1 MAMHDYIINT
11 LLAAGVA
18 VLISLA
24 MGPFM
29 IPFLT
34 RLKVGQNIREDGP
47 RAHLV
52 KAGTPTMGGI
62 IIITAIMVSSF
73 IFAGSSKEVL
83 TAVLVM
89 LAFGG
94 IGFWDDYI
102 KVVLKRSMGLRAREK
117 LMLQFLAGLI
127 FGLLLLFYLG
137 RGTEIAIPFTG
148 NILNLGYL
156 YIPFVIFVMW
166 SCANGA
172 NLTDG
177 LDGLASGVTFF
188 IAIALGLICI
198 ITNHGN
204 LLIFSGAMAG
214 ACLGF
219 LFFNHY
225 PARVFMGDT
234 GSMALGGAVGAIAAI
249 SKSEIALIFIAGV
262 YVVETLSVIMQVV
275 SFQATHKR
283 IFLMA
288 PLHHHFELKGWKET
302 KIVKRFCLMSILF
315 VVIGLLGFKSIG

>member
-1 MAMHDYIINT
+1 MHEYIVNT
-11 LLAAGVA
+11 LLTAGVA

-34 RLKVGQNIREDGP
+34 RLKVGQSIREDGP
-47 RAHLV
+47 QAHLI

-73 IFAGSSKEVL
+73 IFAGGSKEVL

-102 KVVLKRSMGLRAREK
+102 KVVLKRSLGLRAREK
-117 LMLQFLAGLI
+117 LILQFLAGLI
-127 FGLLLLFYLG
+127 FGLLLIFYLN
-137 RGTEIAIPFTG
+137 RGTEIVIPFTG
-148 NILNLGYL
+148 TILDLGYL
-156 YIPFVIFVMW
+156 YIPFVILVLW
-166 SCANGA
+166 SSANGA

-177 LDGLASGVTFF
+177 LDGLAAGVTFF
-188 IAIALGLICI
+188 IAIALGLVCI
-198 ITNHGN
+198 ITDHGN
-204 LLIFSGAMAG
+204 LLIFSGGIAG

-219 LFFNHY
+219 LFFNRH

-249 SKSEIALIFIAGV
+249 SKSEVALIFIAGV
-262 YVVETLSVIMQVV
+262 YVVETLSVIMQVI
-275 SFQATHKR
+275 SFQATRKR

-315 VVIGLLGFKSIG
+315 VVIGLLGFKTIG

>member
-1 MAMHDYIINT
+1 MHEYILNT
-11 LLAAGVA
+11 LLTAGVA

-34 RLKVGQNIREDGP
+34 RLKVGQSIREDGP
-47 RAHLV
+47 QAHLV

-102 KVVLKRSMGLRAREK
+102 KVVLKRSLGLRAREK
-117 LMLQFLAGLI
+117 LILQFLAGLI
-127 FGLLLLFYLG
+127 FGLLLIFYLN
-137 RGTEIAIPFTG
+137 RGTEIVIPFTG
-148 NILNLGYL
+148 TILDLGYL
-156 YIPFVIFVMW
+156 YIPFVILVLW
-166 SCANGA
+166 SSANGA

-177 LDGLASGVTFF
+177 LDGLAAGVTFF
-188 IAIALGLICI
+188 IAIALGLVCI

-204 LLIFSGAMAG
+204 LLIFSGAIAG

-219 LFFNHY
+219 LFFNRH

-249 SKSEIALIFIAGV
+249 SKSEVALIFIAGV
-262 YVVETLSVIMQVV
+262 YVVETLSVIMQVI
-275 SFQATHKR
+275 SFQATRKR

-302 KIVKRFCLMSILF
+302 KIVKRFCLLSILF

>member
-1 MAMHDYIINT
+1 MHDYIINT

-73 IFAGSSKEVL
+73 IFAGGSKEVL
-83 TAVLVM
+83 TGVLVM

-117 LMLQFLAGLI
+117 LILQFLAGLI

-137 RGTEIAIPFTG
+137 RGTEIFIPFTG
-148 NILNLGYL
+148 SVLNLGYL

-188 IAIALGLICI
+188 IATALGFVCI

-249 SKSEIALIFIAGV
+249 SKSEIALIFIAGI

>member
-1 MAMHDYIINT
+1 
-11 LLAAGVA
+11 LAAGVA